1 MLSGIGAES
10 SWRVVCVPEAHPAKF
25 GLAHIET
32 LADELASESTA
43 PALVVWRSQWA
54 VLVTRQDTHLPH
66 FRKSSDQMA
75 AAGWPVILRKSGGG
89 ACSVGP
95 GTVQV
100 ATIELAIRG
109 ATMNAKY
116 EALTELIQS
125 TLHFYGVIARTGA
138 VARAYCPG
146 SYDLAVQGRKIAGMS
161 QHWFRNRRGIRCVVT
176 VASINVEEAP
186 DMLAD
191 AVNWF
196 YSNVGSPVRCQST
209 SLTSVRLNSGENVE
223 AGNLTPAVMNRL
235 ASFAGRARGTI
246 RQTFQCVPAASSA
259 HSPVIER
266 LI

>member
-1 MLSGIGAES
+1 M
-10 SWRVVCVPEAHPAKF
+10 CVPETHPAEF
-25 GLAHIET
+25 GLAQLEM
-32 LADELASESTA
+32 LANELTGKSVA
-43 PALVVWRSQWA
+43 PALLVWRSQRA
-54 VLVTRQDTHLPH
+54 LLITRTDTHLPG

-89 ACSVGP
+89 ACPVGP

-100 ATIELAIRG
+100 ATIEPAVPG

-116 EALTELIQS
+116 EALTGLIQS
-125 TLHFYGVIARTGA
+125 TLHFYGLVARTGA
-138 VARAYCPG
+138 VAGAYCPG
-146 SYDLAVQGRKIAGMS
+146 RYDLALQGKKIAGTS

-191 AVNWF
+191 AVNRF
-196 YSNVGSPVRCQST
+196 YSNIGSPMRCQST
-209 SLTSVRLNSGENVE
+209 SLTSVRLNGGENVE

-235 ASFAGRARGTI
+235 ASFAGRTGDTI

-259 HSPVIER
+259 HSPIIEQ